1 MSSLVLKLKQTQQL
15 NQRLQQSLRILQ
27 MSGLELER
35 EVEDWLLDNP
45 LLERPETDEFAD
57 SGLNRA
63 VTMPRAGQQLSGDD
77 AEDIWSNI
85 AEEEDFKHYLHAQ
98 VCEHPL
104 SQVEAAYVHVLIDF
118 LDEQGYLTDSLE
130 EIIDHTPLE
139 WMLDEEAL
147 QNALDVLQTF
157 DPPGVAAADLN
168 IERLRNNPAPSL
180 SGGERR
186 RVEIARVL
194 AMQPRFILLDEPFA
208 GVDPIAVIDI
218 QKIIEFLKSR
228 GIGVLITDHN
238 VRETLSICDRAYII
252 SDGTV
257 LASGKPDDLV
267 NNEQVRSVYLGE
279 NFKF

>member
-45 LLERPETDEFAD
+45 LLERSEIDEFAD
-57 SGLNRA
+57 NGLNRA

-118 LDEQGYLTDSLE
+118 WTNKAISP
-130 EIIDHTPLE
+130 T
-139 WMLDEEAL
+139 ASKKSS
-147 QNALDVLQTF
+147 TT
-157 DPPGVAAADLN
+157 
-168 IERLRNNPAPSL
+168 
-180 SGGERR
+180 RR
-186 RVEIARVL
+186 
-194 AMQPRFILLDEPFA
+194 
-208 GVDPIAVIDI
+208 
-218 QKIIEFLKSR
+218 
-228 GIGVLITDHN
+228 
-238 VRETLSICDRAYII
+238 
-252 SDGTV
+252 
-257 LASGKPDDLV
+257 
-267 NNEQVRSVYLGE
+267 
-279 NFKF
+279 

>member
-35 EVEDWLLDNP
+35 EVEDWLSDNP

-63 VTMPRAGQQLSGDD
+63 VTMPRAGQQLGGDD

-118 LDEQGYLTDSLE
+118 WTSKATSPTVSKKSSTTRRWNGCWTKKPCKMRWMYCK
-130 EIIDHTPLE
+130 PLIRPA
-139 WMLDEEAL
+139 WR
-147 QNALDVLQTF
+147 
-157 DPPGVAAADLN
+157 
-168 IERLRNNPAPSL
+168 RL
-180 SGGERR
+180 
-186 RVEIARVL
+186 I
-194 AMQPRFILLDEPFA
+194 
-208 GVDPIAVIDI
+208 
-218 QKIIEFLKSR
+218 
-228 GIGVLITDHN
+228 
-238 VRETLSICDRAYII
+238 
-252 SDGTV
+252 
-257 LASGKPDDLV
+257 
-267 NNEQVRSVYLGE
+267 
-279 NFKF
+279 

>member
-130 EIIDHTPLE
+130 EIIDHTPLD

-157 DPPGVAAADLN
+157 DPPGVAAADLT
-168 IERLRNNPAPSL
+168 ESL
-180 SGGERR
+180 M
-186 RVEIARVL
+186 L
-194 AMQPRFILLDEPFA
+194 
-208 GVDPIAVIDI
+208 
-218 QKIIEFLKSR
+218 
-228 GIGVLITDHN
+228 H
-238 VRETLSICDRAYII
+238 
-252 SDGTV
+252 
-257 LASGKPDDLV
+257 
-267 NNEQVRSVYLGE
+267 
-279 NFKF
+279 